1 MNMVQQSPVVMLGGF
16 PLFPHDHLC
25 VFFRGKDERDRLLL
39 PFLSDGLSAG
49 DAVRFVA
56 DAGETSAIRSVLSDQ
71 GDLDLSEPDGG
82 HLRNGQ
88 YAPKEFLEELA
99 GWAARTGVAEG
110 RVFGRIAGDM
120 SWAEPLLSPELIDLL
135 VAEEVTATGFLRSYQ
150 QVGLCLY
157 DLDLFGGDLI
167 IPMVKA
173 HPKVWIQG
181 TLIENPYHLPP
192 PADDVGVPRSARAQ
206 VDGHRASP

>member
-1 MNMVQQSPVVMLGGF
+1 MAETKTQHQAAAVTLGGL
-16 PLFPHDHLC
+16 PLAAHDHVC
-25 VFFRGKDERDRLLL
+25 VFFRGKQERDRLLL
-39 PFLSDGLSAG
+39 PFLREGLIAG
-49 DAVRFVA
+49 DAVSALVGV
-56 DAGETSAIRSVLSDQ
+56 GEASDIRSRLGVQ
-71 GDLDLSEPDGG
+71 GDLTLSEPEGG
-82 HLRNGQ
+82 HLRKGKF
-88 YAPKEFLEELA
+88 APKELLAALES
-99 GWAARTGVAEG
+99 WATRSGVAEG

-181 TLIENPYHLPP
+181 TLIENPYHTSPP
-192 PADDVGVPRSARAQ
+192 DGEVGVHKPQ
-206 VDGHRASP
+206 EGKQ